1 MIQIM
6 EASNCLFLWYNCYGD
21 GMDIKI
27 KDFLDYLL
35 NEKKYSAHTSKNY
48 EIDILEFK
56 SYLNKEMVDYLSVDY
71 DFIKGYLMELYNRK
85 LSRNTVARKLSSLR
99 SFYKYLFNNNLIKT
113 NPFKYVSTPKKEKK
127 LPKYLGI
134 AELEIIFNTPDINTP
149 LGQRNRL
156 ILEMLYATGIRV
168 SELVNIKLSDIDF
181 FRKEIKILGK
191 GNKERID
198 PFGDYCLEAINMFL
212 EDGRKKILEKHHV
225 TCDYLIINERGKQI
239 TTRGVEKII
248 SDTVKKAALKKHVSP
263 HMLRHTFATHLLNEG
278 CDIRSV
284 QELLGHESLESTQI
298 YTHVS
303 NERLRAVY
311 LNCHPRNKE

>member
-1 MIQIM
+1 M
-6 EASNCLFLWYNCYGD
+6 EASNCLFLCYNYYGD
-21 GMDIKI
+21 SMDIKVQE
-27 KDFLDYLL
+27 FLDYII
-35 NEKKYSAHTSKNY
+35 NEKKYSEHTSKNY

-56 SYLNKEMVDYLSVDY
+56 NYLDKEGINYLSVDY

-134 AELEIIFNTPDINTP
+134 EELEIIFNTPDINTP

-212 EDGRKKILEKHHV
+212 EDGRKK
-225 TCDYLIINERGKQI
+225 Y
-239 TTRGVEKII
+239 
-248 SDTVKKAALKKHVSP
+248 
-263 HMLRHTFATHLLNEG
+263 
-278 CDIRSV
+278 
-284 QELLGHESLESTQI
+284 
-298 YTHVS
+298 
-303 NERLRAVY
+303 
-311 LNCHPRNKE
+311 